1 MNSDTLSS
9 AIMILGQDLF
19 AMKLYWVAISAL
31 WLYEYCLTFHD
42 EIEYAWKGDKT
53 FVCGIYS
60 YYKPRY
66 TEQIVLEPLSVSNV
80 HWHHNVLL
88 KKRLISQPLEAYFLP
103 GFGLKHYGF
112 METLETMLLTCLC
125 EIFLTLRVYALSKCH
140 RSVLVLSGLIIV
152 WQWGI
157 AVYAMSQSSQG
168 TDQISLLL
176 TGPSASHF
184 VALPATDPY
193 HICIFISTLTV
204 TSWVEA
210 FLCLSLAFDALVF
223 IAILWMTFRMM
234 AKQNYQFVHIL
245 EVIQRDGIFYFFVL
259 FSSNLLWL
267 LLLLHARASLKFI
280 HNQPAMIVSSIM
292 INRITLN
299 LKKASE
305 RGRQP
310 TYTWSMRTFE
320 QQYDF
325 NLRHSHY
332 LDDSY

>member
-1 MNSDTLSS
+1 C
-9 AIMILGQDLF
+9 Q
-19 AMKLYWVAISAL
+19 
-31 WLYEYCLTFHD
+31 
-42 EIEYAWKGDKT
+42 
-53 FVCGIYS
+53 
-60 YYKPRY
+60 
-66 TEQIVLEPLSVSNV
+66 
-80 HWHHNVLL
+80 
-88 KKRLISQPLEAYFLP
+88 
-103 GFGLKHYGF
+103 HYGF

-176 TGPSASHF
+176 T
-184 VALPATDPY
+184 V
-193 HICIFISTLTV
+193 ICS

-210 FLCLSLAFDALVF
+210 FLCLSLAFDGLVF

-267 LLLLHARASLKFI
+267 LLLLHARVCIMFI
-280 HNQPAMIVSSIM
+280 V
-292 INRITLN
+292 
-299 LKKASE
+299 
-305 RGRQP
+305 
-310 TYTWSMRTFE
+310 
-320 QQYDF
+320 
-325 NLRHSHY
+325 
-332 LDDSY
+332 LDII